1 MAHLFWLICSSP
13 IVGILYIHI
22 QYLHTSGM
30 SRFLA
35 KRGKMLGGGCERLV
49 SNWLS
54 CASAYGQSDT
64 SAVGFTQFAGCQ
76 MRLIVLPSAGHS
88 FFSSES
94 GRETNAAL
102 SVFVRLNWPP
112 SSDGTFDTR
121 LILLRR
127 YRCCSLVSPLRSDA
141 DFTPPKMR
149 VEQQENSRE
158 SIIPDYLIRRID

>member
-49 SNWLS
+49 SYWPS
-54 CASAYGQSDT
+54 CASVYGQSDT

-88 FFSSES
+88 FFSSVS

-102 SVFVRLNWPP
+102 SVCVRLNWPP
-112 SSDGTFDTR
+112 SSDVVPSH
-121 LILLRR
+121 RR
-127 YRCCSLVSPLRSDA
+127 CAQTPIPRHRRCEWS
-141 DFTPPKMR
+141 
-149 VEQQENSRE
+149 SRE
-158 SIIPDYLIRRID
+158 TAVSRLPRII

>member
-35 KRGKMLGGGCERLV
+35 KRGGNAGGVGGGGGCERLV

-54 CASAYGQSDT
+54 CASVYGQSDT

-88 FFSSES
+88 FFSSVS
-94 GRETNAAL
+94 GGGNKRISECVRAA
-102 SVFVRLNWPP
+102 
-112 SSDGTFDTR
+112 DAGDAGGAAG
-121 LILLRR
+121 RR
-127 YRCCSLVSPLRSDA
+127 PI
-141 DFTPPKMR
+141 TPH
-149 VEQQENSRE
+149 
-158 SIIPDYLIRRID
+158 YLIRRIN